1 MKKMTKHFLV
11 VVVALAAFTACSD
24 SNLSELKP
32 SIEPITNASSLN
44 SAKLTDAYGQEISN
58 VPADQGTYYLDI
70 NTDGLWYIET
80 PNNMEFTP
88 TKMYGKGSMRVP
100 VLIGNNWAEARQL
113 SYKVNFF
120 DEDGQPLQSA
130 SATRAG
136 DEGTSTLSQ
145 DALLSLDRFKKVVN
159 SNVFVGYGFNPKKNA
174 VPELCTGIQ
183 IFRMEA
189 MNENDLRVKHD
200 FAPQTQEEYYYH
212 TCDSMMDKLIA
223 VKGNFGG
230 NFSPVKLGVNAD
242 VNVRKATT
250 YGQIVAHKQLTRSMY
265 SRELLWADI
274 WRPATT
280 ADDTIYTTGYKY
292 YKDLFISQFKA
303 ASTDAAKKEAAEDFF
318 RIVGSHVIT
327 KCLLGCELNYR
338 MSVSTNSTKKLTDV
352 KAALDFKWQ
361 QQIKDTTQA
370 DSATKAKIM
379 QLMKDSTKLKN
390 VLFNGNVQYTND
402 QFDAASTTKAKVK
415 ARGNDIQLV
424 NILATGGSL
433 NCTDL
438 AKWMLG
444 AEPEKASMVGMQVH
458 PIYDIFDGS
467 STATED
473 ERNARTFLKEYIDKN
488 YSLDQNKYGNELE
501 IDLSDLQ

>member
-1 MKKMTKHFLV
+1 MMIMKKMTKQLFV
-11 VVVALAAFTACSD
+11 AAVALMAFTACSD
-24 SNLSELKP
+24 SVLSESGTADRVLDNQP
-32 SIEPITNASSLN
+32 MNTAI
-44 SAKLTDAYGQEISN
+44 LTDASGQQLASVSPN
-58 VPADQGTYYLDI
+58 VGTYYLDI
-70 NTDGLWYIET
+70 KTDGIWYIECGD
-80 PNNMEFTP
+80 NMEFTP
-88 TKMYGKGSMRVP
+88 TRTFGRGSMRVP
-100 VLIGNNWAEARQL
+100 VMIGNNWAEPRQL
-113 SYKVNFF
+113 SYNVKFF
-120 DEDGQPLQSA
+120 GEDGQPLKA
-130 SATRAG
+130 TTRAG
-136 DEGTSTLSQ
+136 EGQTVSQ

-183 IFRMEA
+183 IFEMEKI
-189 MNENDLRVKHD
+189 NDVDTLIKHD

-212 TCDSMMDKLIA
+212 TCDSMMDKLVA

-230 NFSPVKLGVNAD
+230 NFSPVKLGLSAD

-250 YGQIVAHKQLTRSMY
+250 YGQIVSHKQLTRSMY
-265 SRELLWADI
+265 SRELAWEKA
-274 WRPATT
+274 WFNNAN
-280 ADDTIYTTGYKY
+280 YTHGYNY
-292 YKDLFISQFKA
+292 YKKLFISQFKDA
-303 ASTDAAKKEAAEDFF
+303 AGDAAKQKAAAEDFF

-338 MSVSTNSTKKLTDV
+338 MTVSTNSAKNLTDV

-390 VLFNGNVQYTND
+390 VLFSGNVQYTNE
-402 QFDAASTTKAKVK
+402 QFNAASTTKAKVK

-438 AKWMLG
+438 AQWMLG
-444 AEPEKASMVGMQVH
+444 AEPEKASMVGIQVH

-467 STATED
+467 STANED
-473 ERNARTFLKEYIDKN
+473 ERNARAFLKDYIDK
-488 YSLDQNKYGNELE
+488 YYPLDKDKYGNELE
-501 IDLSDLQ
+501 IDLSDLK